1 MSIVITGNPGV
12 GKHTIT
18 QEVAEKRK
26 LSVLDINSIAKDS
39 GLFEKNGETNDIDIE
54 ELEKIL
60 NQKISENN
68 IIVGHLAP
76 YVLAKNQIKI
86 MIVLRRSPYD
96 LISVYKKRKYSEN
109 KIRENAGSEI
119 LGIIAHDAINRFQ
132 EKIFQ
137 INVTGKTISE
147 VVEKIRGVISENKGN
162 EEVDW
167 LELVRKNNDLGKF
180 FVDWLNNAFE
190 FD

>member
-12 GKHTIT
+12 GKHTVT
-18 QEVAEKRK
+18 QEIAEKMK
-26 LSVLDINSIAKDS
+26 LSVLDINTIAKDS
-39 GLFEKNGETNDIDIE
+39 GLFEKNGDTNDIDIK

-60 NQKISENN
+60 KQKISENK

-76 YVLAKNQIKI
+76 YVLTKNQIKI
-86 MIVLRRSPYD
+86 MIVLRRSPYE

-109 KIRENAGSEI
+109 KIRENTGSEI
-119 LGIIAHDAINRFQ
+119 LGIIAHDAISRFQ

-137 INVTGKTISE
+137 INVTEKTIPE
-147 VVEKIRGVISENKGN
+147 VVENILQVISENKGN

-180 FVDWLNNAFE
+180 FVD
-190 FD
+190 